1 MMRTSWIVIAAAALG
16 CLIGLGLTYYETVTV
31 GDQFEASFSTLDPYE
46 SLPDALHL
54 PRAVVMGE
62 STFDF
67 GTLERNQTGT
77 CIFKIRNESE
87 ASLELDF
94 EGVSCGLCIK
104 TDFEHSYVP
113 FGEELEFQV
122 HYTTHKPGPE
132 FAEHLEI
139 RTNDPDNVM
148 IRFDITGYVSQS
160 IRFSKREISLGS
172 VAAGEDIFS
181 NFRIY
186 GFADDPIKI
195 IAQEFISKQSAEYFS
210 LELTPLELDEFK
222 DEEPRAKSAV
232 QALLT
237 MRRGRSLGPVK
248 QVLRITAQMG
258 DISATRELV
267 IDGKI
272 VGDGDIVLLG
282 GRIFNKDRNLVQF
295 RSILGTVKH
304 STRLR
309 ILIRGPYR
317 DKVKL
322 SVGTIDPANVLTA
335 TIGEPTVV
343 GNGYLYP
350 LTITIPKGAP
360 SINRLGTQ
368 QGKLGLINIETT
380 HPTAKLLPIYVSFA
394 IE

>member
-1 MMRTSWIVIAAAALG
+1 MMRTSWIVTAAAALG

-31 GDQFEASFSTLDPYE
+31 GDRFETSFSTLDPNE
-46 SLPDALHL
+46 KSLPDASQL

-67 GTLERNQTGT
+67 GTLERDQTGT
-77 CIFKIRNESE
+77 CIFKIRNESH

-94 EGVSCGLCIK
+94 EEVSCGLCIK
-104 TDFEHSYVP
+104 TDFEHSDLP
-113 FGEELEFQV
+113 SSEELEIQV

-132 FAEHLEI
+132 FAEYLEI
-139 RTNDPDNVM
+139 QTSDPDNVI

-160 IRFSKREISLGS
+160 ISFSKREISLGS

-195 IAQEFISKQSAEYFS
+195 VAQEFISEQSAEYFS

-222 DEEPRAKSAV
+222 DEEPRATSAV

-237 MRRGRSLGPVK
+237 MRQGRSLGPVK

-267 IDGKI
+267 IEGKI
-272 VGDGDIVLLG
+272 VGDIVLLG
-282 GRIFNKDRNLVQF
+282 GRDFIKDRNLVQF
-295 RSILGTVKH
+295 RSILSTVDH
-304 STRLR
+304 SITLR
-309 ILIRGPYR
+309 IRIRGPYR
-317 DKVKL
+317 ESVKL
-322 SVGTIDPANVLTA
+322 SVGTIDPANVLIA
-335 TIGEPTVV
+335 RIGEPTTL

-360 SINRLGTQ
+360 SINRLGSQ
-368 QGKLGLINIETT
+368 QGRVGVINIETT
-380 HPTAKLLPIYVSFA
+380 HPTAKLVPIYVSFE